1 MEYQSRQELSQK
13 LNELLDKNKDD
24 IEDVEDIKEIIIEGT
39 EEEIKLKYEELL
51 KLLSKN
57 ESEVFNNYISKTT
70 SYSEVSYEI
79 EYLIDEFSKQKIQ
92 MPEFQRMYVWD
103 KKKVGE
109 FILSILRDIPIPKL
123 YAYSSREEEKQ
134 RNIKLI
140 IDGQQ
145 RLTSLL
151 MYYYGVFPKYKVRKI
166 NYSENMNEIVKYCN
180 YYYYPEVYEREI
192 LRLNL
197 ENIELDKRL
206 EEIKNAK
213 NILEQKFK
221 LTVDEVF
228 EVDIFDSENNKKTL
242 NISYR
247 VGERNKSILTEK
259 QRSKILTKELGFIL
273 VKGDN
278 PSEAVD
284 IFRLYNSAGSPLT
297 AQEIRNGIYYKNLL
311 YKKINDYNK
320 ETGRVPGSKK
330 VKNEIWNRIRTKQS
344 GQEDIKQLFKFLSY
358 YYNLEDK
365 LKYIFDEEKIITNDI
380 IEEKSEEIINNYS
393 DYISINGSNVE
404 FLNMEF
410 ETLKR
415 FFEITFEGTGKIKN
429 YICIYIIL
437 KYFKILERE
446 NFDYSDIKISNEIL
460 NYDIK
465 DSGLLSSIRLREL
478 KKMLGEVIEVYAK
491 CSGHSNR

>member
-1 MEYQSRQELSQK
+1 MENRKK
-13 LNELLDKNKDD
+13 LIEKTLELLEENKDE
-24 IEDVEDIKEIIIEGT
+24 IEDIQEIKDFINEAT
-39 EEEIKLKYEELL
+39 EEEIELKYQELC

-57 ESEVFNNYISKTT
+57 EAEVFNNYISKTT

-79 EYLIDEFSKQKIQ
+79 EYLIEEFSKKKMQ

-151 MYYYGVFPKYKVRKI
+151 MYYYGIFPKYKVRKI

-180 YYYYPEVYEREI
+180 YYYNPEVYEREA
-192 LRLNL
+192 LRQL
-197 ENIELDKRL
+197 ENLDLEKRL
-206 EEIKNAK
+206 DEIKNAK

-247 VGERNKSILTEK
+247 VSQKNKGILTEK
-259 QRSKILTKELGFIL
+259 QKSKILTKELGFIL

-320 ETGRVPGSKK
+320 ETGRIPGSRK
-330 VKNEIWNRIRTKQS
+330 VKNEVWNRIRTKQS
-344 GQEDIKQLFKFLSY
+344 GQEDVKQLFKFLSY
-358 YYNLEDK
+358 YYNLKDK
-365 LKYIFDEEKIITNDI
+365 LKFILDEEIFTTNDI

-393 DYISINGSNVE
+393 DYISINGSNTE
-404 FLNMEF
+404 LLNLEF

-415 FFEITFEGTGKIKN
+415 FFEISFEGTGKIKN

-437 KYFKILERE
+437 KYYKILEKE
-446 NFDYSDIKISNEIL
+446 NFKYSEIKISNEIL

-465 DSGLLSSIRLREL
+465 DNGLLSSIRLQEL
-478 KKMLGEVIEVYAK
+478 KKMLGEVVETYAK
-491 CSGHSNR
+491 CSGFNNR

>member
-1 MEYQSRQELSQK
+1 MEKENKEQWRKK
-13 LNELLDKNKDD
+13 LFELLKKNEKD
-24 IEDVEDIKEIIIEGT
+24 IENIEEQEEFIIDAT
-39 EEEIKLKYEELL
+39 EEELELRYNELIKLLTK
-51 KLLSKN
+51 S

-79 EYLIDEFSKQKIQ
+79 EYLIEEFSKQKIQ

-109 FILSILRDIPIPKL
+109 FVLSILRDIPIPKL
-123 YAYSSREEEKQ
+123 YAYSAREEENQ

-151 MYYYGVFPKYKVRKI
+151 MYYYGIFPKYKVRKI
-166 NYSENMNEIVKYCN
+166 NYSENMNEIVRYCN
-180 YYYYPEVYEREI
+180 YYHSPEMYEREA
-192 LRLNL
+192 RREL
-197 ENIELDKRL
+197 ENSELEKRL
-206 EEIKNAK
+206 DEIKNAK
-213 NILEQKFK
+213 NILEQRFK
-221 LTVDEVF
+221 LNVDEVF
-228 EVDIFDSENNKKTL
+228 EVDIFDTKNNKKTL

-247 VGERNKSILTEK
+247 ASDKNKSILTEK

-297 AQEIRNGIYYKNLL
+297 AQEIRNGIYYRNQL

-320 ETGRVPGSKK
+320 ETGRIPGTRK
-330 VKNEIWNRIRTKQS
+330 VKNEVWNKIRTKQS
-344 GQEDIKQLFKFLSY
+344 GQEDVKQLFKFLSY
-358 YYNLEDK
+358 YHNLEDK
-365 LKYIFDEEKIITNDI
+365 LEKIFSEENLDQSEI

-393 DYISINGSNVE
+393 DYISINGSKVE
-404 FLNMEF
+404 LLNSEF
-410 ETLKR
+410 ESLKR
-415 FFEITFEGTGKIKN
+415 FFEMNFDGTGKIKN
-429 YICIYIIL
+429 YICVYIIL
-437 KYFKILERE
+437 KYYKVLGKEG
-446 NFDYSDIKISNEIL
+446 FDYSKIKISNEIL

-465 DSGLLSSIRLREL
+465 DNGLLSSIRLQEL
-478 KKMLGEVIEVYAK
+478 KKMLMEVIQAYA
-491 CSGHSNR
+491 